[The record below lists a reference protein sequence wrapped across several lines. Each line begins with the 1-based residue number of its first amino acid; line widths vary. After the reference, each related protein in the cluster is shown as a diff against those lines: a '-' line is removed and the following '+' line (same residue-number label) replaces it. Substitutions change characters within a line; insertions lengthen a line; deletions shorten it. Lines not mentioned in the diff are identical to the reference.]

1 MGGPT
6 RGLERKSSSTDLV
19 SDADRDAERLIADLI
34 RRERP
39 DDGLVAEEGAD
50 QPGRSGRRWVVDP
63 LDGTTNFLY
72 GFPAWS
78 VSIALEDEEGTCA
91 GVVHDPS
98 RGETFSAARGGGA
111 RLNTT
116 PIEASG
122 CTELGLALVSTGFG
136 YGADR
141 RSAQAEVVAR
151 VLPRVRD
158 IRRPGSAALDLAYVA
173 CSRVDA
179 YYERDLKPWDWDAG
193 RLIAREAGAA
203 VRDLDGDPP
212 ALVAAATPDLLEAL
226 VELVA

>member
-1 MGGPT
+1 VSGPA

-39 DDGLVAEEGAD
+39 DDGVVGEEGAD
-50 QPGRSGRRWVVDP
+50 SRGASGRRWVVDP

-98 RGETFSAARGGGA
+98 RDETFSAVRGGGA
-111 RLNTT
+111 RLNGAT
-116 PIEASG
+116 IRVSG
-122 CTELGLALVSTGFG
+122 CETLGLALVSTGFG

-173 CSRVDA
+173 CGRVDA

-226 VELVA
+226 VELVG